1 MINVKKWI
9 GSGKTDHDL
18 MLLLMIGGFYSLSIA
33 LSNTFV
39 NVYLWKQSGEL
50 IDLGLYN
57 LFIVIFQPLAFIIAG
72 KVSKKID
79 RVVVLR
85 LGVSFLAAFFL
96 TVLVLKDQAV
106 NYMYLLGA
114 IIGIGYGFYWLA
126 FNVLTFEITEPETRD
141 FFNGFLGILTS
152 LSGMVGPMLA
162 GLIIS
167 RLTNTI
173 GYKVIFAVSL
183 MLFTVAV
190 MLSFFFTSR
199 KAHGDYI
206 LLKIIQER
214 KRNKNWRLITNAHVF
229 QGLREGTFTF
239 FINVF
244 VYIVTK
250 SEMALG
256 TFSFLNSFVAF
267 FTYIV
272 ASRWITKKMRKKAI
286 LAGGLMLYFSLFLIL
301 FQISYERLL
310 IYAIAIGIAYPIL
323 LVPYSSI
330 TYDVIGKGW
339 NIAQARIEYIVV
351 REIFLNAGR
360 ILSILFFIF
369 TVALTNE
376 TKTIPFLLLLIGS
389 GHAFIY
395 LFVKQIR
402 LKESNRP
409 LKQEKRI
416 HRPNLTDGEKG

>member
-9 GSGKTDHDL
+9 GSRKTDHDL

-152 LSGMVGPMLA
+152 LSGMIGPMLA

-310 IYAIAIGIAYPIL
+310 IYTIAIGIAYPIL

-416 HRPNLTDGEKG
+416 HRPNLADGEKG

>member
-9 GSGKTDHDL
+9 GSRKTDHDL

-310 IYAIAIGIAYPIL
+310 IYTIAIGIAYPIL

-416 HRPNLTDGEKG
+416 HRPNLADGEKG

>member
-9 GSGKTDHDL
+9 GSRKTDHDL

-114 IIGIGYGFYWLA
+114 IIGVGYGFYWLA

-199 KAHGDYI
+199 KAHGEYI

-402 LKESNRP
+402 LKESNRL

-416 HRPNLTDGEKG
+416 HRPNLADGEKG